1 MFLLAGLVLALGLFP
16 AAVFATSESLVPKN
30 QTIKNNHPLIYYHGR
45 WDSSQGTWWPGSGF
59 KVNVLNLKSLTLNL
73 GPLTPS
79 PFASLGVSV
88 GDSEF
93 FPVNASA
100 GSNTITIPSAALK
113 QSKLTPTTVRINAA
127 GWQTYR
133 LQFNSITLNS
143 EAVLI
148 PYIPSKTVFEF
159 IGDSFTSGYLMPN
172 GADQSWAFLVG
183 EKYKAEHRIVA
194 QAGAA
199 LTDIYSYG
207 NVHGM
212 SFQFFKT
219 EDTSFYYTTDHN
231 YTTDWNFVRDQP
243 KATHVIIHIGAND
256 NAQGVTNDQFV
267 QEYSDFLVKIRK
279 LYPYQPL
286 FLFTPWG
293 WPNSD
298 GNVYYYYDGQ
308 YQRVLDARRVLR
320 ADIFRN
326 ALGDKNVF
334 LVNTTGW
341 ITWEDVFPDSLHP
354 TVAGQAKVANNFI
367 SWLENR
373 GFSPR

>member
-1 MFLLAGLVLALGLFP
+1 MLSLRLILIGLVVGLLPVAVTAAPEPLA
-16 AAVFATSESLVPKN
+16 PKN
-30 QTIKNNHPLIYYHGR
+30 QTIQYNNPLIYYHGR
-45 WDSSQGTWWPGSGF
+45 WDASQGTWWPGSGF

-73 GPLTPS
+73 GPLTPY
-79 PFASLGVSV
+79 PYASIGVSV
-88 GDSEF
+88 GDTDF
-93 FPVNASA
+93 IPVNASA
-100 GSNTITIPSAALK
+100 GANTITIPPAVLK
-113 QSKLTPTTVRINAA
+113 QPLSRPTTVRINAA
-127 GWQTYR
+127 GWETYR
-133 LQFNSITLNS
+133 LQFDSITINS
-143 EAVLI
+143 DALVV

-183 EKYKAEHRIVA
+183 EKYKAEHRIIA

-219 EDTSFYYTTDHN
+219 EDTSYYYTTDHN
-231 YTTDWNFVRDQP
+231 YTTDWNFARDHP
-243 KATHVIIHIGAND
+243 KPSHVVIHIGAND
-256 NAQGVTNDQFV
+256 NAQGITNDQFV
-267 QEYSDFLVKIRK
+267 QVYNDFLVKIRA
-279 LYPYQPL
+279 LYSSQPL

-293 WPNSD
+293 WPTSD

-308 YQRVLDARRVLR
+308 YQRVLDAR
-320 ADIFRN
+320 N
-326 ALGDKNVF
+326 ALGDNNVF

-354 TVAGQAKVANNFI
+354 TPAGQAKVANNFI
-367 SWLENR
+367 SWLENW
-373 GFSPR
+373 GFSPN